1 MRNRLGQLLT
11 ETLITDKKTWLLT
24 GDLGFGVLN
33 EVRQQVPDRTRNM
46 GAAEQLMLGAAVGLS
61 HNGYIALCYSISP
74 FVIFRP
80 YELLRNYLNHE
91 LAPVKLIGIGRGQD
105 YGHLGHSHWAEDDV
119 SALNVFPNIVQFRPN
134 TEQDLVDMWPDF
146 VYNNKPSYIN
156 ICRQ

>member
-1 MRNRLGQLLT
+1 
-11 ETLITDKKTWLLT
+11 LITDKKIWLLT

-61 HNGYIALCYSISP
+61 HNGYIVLCYSISP

-105 YGHLGHSHWAEDDV
+105 YGHLGQSHWAEDDV

-134 TEQDLVDMWPDF
+134 TEQDLVDIWTDF